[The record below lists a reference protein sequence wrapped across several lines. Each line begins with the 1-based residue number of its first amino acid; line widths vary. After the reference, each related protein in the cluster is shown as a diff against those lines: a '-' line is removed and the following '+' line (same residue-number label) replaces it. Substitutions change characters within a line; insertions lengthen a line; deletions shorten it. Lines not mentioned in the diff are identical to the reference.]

1 MHLRQEVFRKEG
13 QINEFMSEKNTQTK
27 TALVEEAAA
36 YVKELLKM
44 NLPDSIQ
51 YHGIAHTEDVVEAC
65 ELLGEK
71 RGLGDEEMETLLLA
85 AWFHDTGFVKSTE
98 NHEEQSVQI
107 VSSWLKEQEVDEDKI
122 DAIKELIMST
132 KQGSKIE
139 GSLAEILHDA
149 DLSHIGRKRFFRR
162 GELYRV
168 ELEKVHNKKYSELS
182 WEKNQYEFLVNHQFL
197 TKEAKEEYGKRRVKN
212 IKKQRS
218 NILKAQKVTTRKKTG
233 KDFGRG
239 IDTLYRNN
247 YRAHINFSAIADGK
261 ANMMISINTILIS
274 VIVTLS
280 GASLSVSQGFTVER
294 FRYTIPILVLLIGSL
309 VSVLFA
315 VLSARPKVTE
325 KKVDMEEVKQN
336 KISLLYFGNFLGIP
350 KNDFVE
356 YLNKLKED
364 QKKLYDSMSID
375 IYNLGIVLKEKY
387 RLLSISYNVFMIGL
401 SLCVIAFIVI
411 FIYTNNN

>member
-1 MHLRQEVFRKEG
+1 
-13 QINEFMSEKNTQTK
+13 MSEKISEK
-27 TALVEEAAA
+27 KEELIGDAAS
-36 YVKELLKM
+36 YVKDLLKK
-44 NLPDSIQ
+44 NLSDDIQ

-65 ELLGEK
+65 EKLGEK
-71 RGLGDEEMETLLLA
+71 RGLDDDDWLVLLLA
-85 AWFHDTGFVKSTE
+85 AWFHDTGFIKSTE
-98 NHEEQSVQI
+98 NHEEESVEI
-107 VSSWLKEQEVDEDKI
+107 ARNWLKDQDVSDKI
-122 DAIKELIMST
+122 IDRVSTLIKST
-132 KQGSKIE
+132 KQGTKIE
-139 GSLAEILHDA
+139 GELAELLHDA
-149 DLSHIGRKRFFRR
+149 DLSHVGRKRFFRR

-168 ELEKVHNKKYSELS
+168 ELERVHDKKYSELS
-182 WEKNQYEFLVNHQFL
+182 WEKNQYQFLVNHQFI
-197 TKEAKEEYGKRRVKN
+197 TKEAKDEYGKRRVKN
-212 IKKQRS
+212 IKKQRGK
-218 NILKAQKVTTRKKTG
+218 ILKAQKVTTRKKTG

-280 GASLSVSQGFTVER
+280 GASLSISQGFTVER
-294 FRYTIPILVLLIGSL
+294 FRYTIPILILLIGSL

-325 KKVDMEEVKQN
+325 KKVDMEEVKEN

-350 KNDFVE
+350 KNDFIE

-401 SLCVIAFIVI
+401 SLSVVAFIVI
-411 FIYTNNN
+411 FIYTNN